1 MAAYGGLAMDTE
13 DYELAAR
20 IWMTLQGQAY
30 WTASTATARLGF
42 PLSLER
48 LALTGQRASTQMALK
63 EYHKAEASFEA
74 RLVNL
79 TSLTEEATDPAWVRG
94 LLEVFAVPPAVDEDG
109 EVDEEHAQQMQDL
122 MHRWEQQLGH
132 TDWLEWLATDR
143 VHQALVQWRELNGM
157 QDWLDQMPT
166 RLEAL
171 QEVAVERQRRGDEAK
186 RLLLDDGL
194 LADRAALDAQVAEL
208 QKTMDAIR
216 TSEPQPDVDWM
227 YPLATAD
234 ERAVL
239 DELHAMRDLIVHMT
253 AKDQAKW
260 SQRIARLEGVIF
272 FRIVEEQAKR
282 LQDIRTVHN
291 EMRTLV
297 AENTDRVARVQA
309 AEDQFVAGVGTD
321 FMIFVD
327 RAEALIAS
335 VEAARSA
342 REELLAQEIRSR
354 MLQEMRQVEEY
365 LLVTR
370 IAIARA
376 TDQLAQVDP
385 VYSGGQR

>member
-1 MAAYGGLAMDTE
+1 M
-13 DYELAAR
+13 
-20 IWMTLQGQAY
+20 
-30 WTASTATARLGF
+30 
-42 PLSLER
+42 
-48 LALTGQRASTQMALK
+48 
-63 EYHKAEASFEA
+63 
-74 RLVNL
+74 
-79 TSLTEEATDPAWVRG
+79 
-94 LLEVFAVPPAVDEDG
+94 FAVPPAVDEDG
-109 EVDEEHAQQMQDL
+109 EVDEEHAKQMQDL
-122 MHRWEQQLGH
+122 MHRWEAQLGH
-132 TDWLEWLATDR
+132 TDWLEWLATDH

-171 QEVAVERQRRGDEAK
+171 QEVAEERQRRGDEAK

-194 LADRAALDAQVAEL
+194 LADRVALDAKVAEL
-208 QKTMDAIR
+208 QSTMDAIR
-216 TSEPQPDVDWM
+216 TSEPNPSVDWM
-227 YPLATAD
+227 YPLATAG

-239 DELHAMRDLIVHMT
+239 DELNDMRGLIVHMT
-253 AKDQAKW
+253 AKDQEKW
-260 SQRIARLEGVIF
+260 SQRVARLEGVIF

-282 LQDIRTVHN
+282 LQDVRNVHN
-291 EMRTLV
+291 EMRALV
-297 AENTDRVARVQA
+297 AENSDRVARVQA

-335 VEAARSA
+335 VDAARIA

-385 VYSGGQR
+385 AYSGGQR